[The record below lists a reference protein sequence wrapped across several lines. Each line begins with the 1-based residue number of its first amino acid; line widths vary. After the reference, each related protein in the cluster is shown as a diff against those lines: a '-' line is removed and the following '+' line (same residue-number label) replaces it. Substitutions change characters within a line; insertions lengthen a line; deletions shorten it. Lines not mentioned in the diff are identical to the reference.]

1 MFSAYDVFLS
11 IGIAQGVIS
20 SFIFFISKDK
30 QVSIKVLGMAILLL
44 CLVNFKYLL
53 QVIKFYDIE
62 NSDFLPFHN
71 ILFLCPVAYFYVN
84 SLVVE
89 NYKIDRTKI
98 IHFIPGTLFLVY
110 DLVVYFFVFD
120 LIGQSEKI
128 ILASSLYYFHVNSFE
143 SYIVVV
149 SSLFYFYLSIVK
161 LIEYKV
167 VMNVLK
173 FDNTHPVYS
182 WIRSVFIWCF
192 FLIVFHLYNVLLEP
206 FGRYSS
212 VDIFRW
218 NMFYMYVS
226 VFIYYLGFMGY
237 RQTDSNLD
245 SSKASLES
253 MNKKINALDVNR
265 IKIQITEK
273 LEIEKIYLNPTL
285 SISEF
290 ALELSISTENLS
302 FVINHEY
309 NFSFRDLIN
318 SSRVNEA
325 KEKLQQ
331 IQFSKQSILAVSLDS
346 GFNSQASFYRAFK
359 KFEGITPKEYISNC
373 VS

>member
-20 SFIFFISKDK
+20 SFLFFISKDK
-30 QVSIKVLGMAILLL
+30 QVSVKVLGIAILLL
-44 CLVNFKYLL
+44 CLVNLKYLL
-53 QVIKFYDIE
+53 QVMKFYDIE

-89 NYKIDRTKI
+89 NYKIDRSKI

-110 DLVVYFFVFD
+110 DLGVCFFVFD
-120 LIGQSEKI
+120 IIGQSEKI

-143 SYIVVV
+143 SYIVIV
-149 SSLFYFYLSIVK
+149 SSLFYFYLSIIK
-161 LIEYKV
+161 LIEYKI

-253 MNKKINALDVNR
+253 MNKKIHALDVNR
-265 IKIQITEK
+265 IKIQLTEK

-302 FVINHEY
+302 FVINHEF

-318 SSRVNEA
+318 SYRVNEA

-331 IQFSKQSILAVSLDS
+331 IQFSKQSILVVSLDS

-373 VS
+373 V